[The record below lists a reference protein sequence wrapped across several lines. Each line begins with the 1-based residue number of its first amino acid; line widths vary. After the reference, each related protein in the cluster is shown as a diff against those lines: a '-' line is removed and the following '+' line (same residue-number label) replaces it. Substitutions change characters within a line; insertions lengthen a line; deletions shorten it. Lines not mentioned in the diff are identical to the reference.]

1 MRDPSVQC
9 FGINTLS
16 ILHVSPFLLPMHVL
30 CHVLFYM
37 CFFLVKGKEQLP
49 RPFPGDRLCAC

>member
-9 FGINTLS
+9 FGINKMS
-16 ILHVSPFLLPMHVL
+16 ILHVSPFLMPMHVL
-30 CHVLFYM
+30 CHVLFCK

-49 RPFPGDRLCAC
+49 RPFPH

>member
-1 MRDPSVQC
+1 MRDPFVQC

-30 CHVLFYM
+30 CHVLVLFSGEREGAAPQTISVLIS
-37 CFFLVKGKEQLP
+37 F
-49 RPFPGDRLCAC
+49 